1 MTTFNPNESKE
12 KRTIVNN
19 YFLIIP
25 WFIGLTAFVGGWLIF
40 ITWTASRYFFAF
52 DFDQLEVVG
61 FIWILVFFWLCLS
74 ALGLLFLYIL
84 VNRKQLHKKML
95 YSALMILINIPSV
108 LYILDAQSRISNL
121 VFVKLHNESGKE
133 FEQLILRGKNKSWKL
148 EGLSQGSTMI
158 FHYDPDFIT
167 ADPRFYATPDTL
179 KLILKHRGKYD
190 TLDFPEVDL
199 GSCESIILD
208 KKLKLHSSVKKR

>member
-12 KRTIVNN
+12 KHTIVNN

-25 WFIGLTAFVGGWLIF
+25 WYIGLTAFVGGWLIF

-52 DFDQLEVVG
+52 DFFLFEIVG
-61 FIWILVFFWLCLS
+61 FWWMVVFFWLCLL
-74 ALGLLFLYIL
+74 ALGLLFIYIL
-84 VNRKQLHKKML
+84 INRKQLHKKML

-121 VFVKLHNESGKE
+121 VFVKLDNQSGKE
-133 FEQLILRGKNKSWKL
+133 FEQLVLQGKQKSWEIGDLAK
-148 EGLSQGSTMI
+148 GSSMV
-158 FHYDPDFIT
+158 FHFDPDFFM
-167 ADPRFYATPDTL
+167 ADTRSYATPDTL
-179 KLILKHRGKYD
+179 KLILKHRGKND

-208 KKLKLHSSVKKR
+208 KKLKLHSFVKKR